1 MAKRD
6 NIYYWKC
13 DRPSVFH
20 AIDGKTEVDTES
32 IKQEAVA
39 LLTDFFK
46 SDDFELMYGN
56 GQGNHLTFK
65 ARRQQKNYFIR
76 IENGTEGDENME
88 IEAEVM
94 KRVQALGISTPH
106 IYVVDS
112 SRVSYPFAYQIME
125 CLEFLDLNEI
135 YKENKLDVFQIMQTL
150 GEYIARWQK
159 LTFEGFGPFNVNSF
173 RQKGELIGHHNRYA
187 DYYML
192 NLEKHLHFLVEH
204 HFIDKDQQKDI
215 HQEIL
220 KHECLL
226 DLSHGSLVHKDIAFW
241 NVMGTA
247 NSILSIIDWD
257 DAISGDPTDDIS
269 LMACFHST
277 KEINAI
283 MDGYQ
288 TVNPLPDNFIPR
300 FWLHLLRN
308 MIVKAV
314 IRVGAGYFNKK
325 NQNFYLFNSHNGS
338 GVAFR
343 DFTVT
348 RLNKA
353 LEGLKGCKEKIEL

>member
-1 MAKRD
+1 MAERN

-13 DRPSVFH
+13 DRPSAFQS
-20 AIDGKTEVDTES
+20 IQQKTEKEVD
-32 IKQEAVA
+32 A

-46 SDDFELMYGN
+46 SDAFDLSSGP
-56 GQGNHLTFK
+56 GQGNHLTFI
-65 ARRQQKNYFIR
+65 AVYRQKKYFIR
-76 IENGTEGDENME
+76 LENGPEGDEYME

-94 KRVQALGISTPH
+94 KRLQNHGVPTPR
-106 IYVVDS
+106 IYAVDS
-112 SRVSYPFAYQIME
+112 SRKCYPFAYQIME
-125 CLEFLDLNEI
+125 YLEYTDINEI
-135 YKENKLDVFQIMQTL
+135 YKDNQLDVLPIMQTL
-150 GEYIARWQK
+150 GEYMARWQK
-159 LTFEGFGPFNVNSF
+159 LTFDGFGPFNIGAF
-173 RQKGELIGHHNRYA
+173 RQTGELTGLHNRYM

-192 NLEKHLHFLVEH
+192 NLDKHLHFLVERR
-204 HFIDKDQQKDI
+204 FMSSEKQKDI
-215 HQEIL
+215 FEEVRE
-220 KHECLL
+220 HERFL
-226 DLSHGSLVHKDIAFW
+226 DISYGSLVHKDIAFW
-241 NVMGTA
+241 NVMGDGHR
-247 NSILSIIDWD
+247 IQSIIDWD

-288 TVNPLPDNFIPR
+288 MTSPLPDNFFPR

-314 IRVGAGYFNKK
+314 IRVGAGYFDRVND
-325 NQNFYLFNSHNGS
+325 FFLFSPQYRTGKE
-338 GVAFR
+338 FQ

-353 LEGLKGCKEKIEL
+353 LEGLKKHKEIVDI